1 MSTLRL
7 AGNSVLGELGTHLQ
21 IVLDTGS
28 AEYEIE
34 VQRADFWNVE
44 GHDGD
49 VDHTQSAHYREEG
62 SYAITTL
69 DIGTRDSNNVWELL
83 KQAAF
88 DFEAMHFPYYNGLFQ
103 SQNSNTFAYS
113 MLLAVGIDAE
123 QYYGAVQ
130 TGGAITG
137 DWDIR
142 DQVTF
147 TISGTAGA
155 DWFYSGAMNDLLAGS
170 TGDDILSAGGGA
182 DKIVGG
188 ADRDELDG
196 GEGADVI
203 LIGELGGSGAFGVY
217 ASAEKVD
224 AGTGTDYVAISAG
237 SGDRVE
243 LQGGDAGDRLIVYK
257 EMLGGPL
264 STDGKHAAFALTGG
278 VFGVVSYG
286 NSWDDNAGLHD
297 PDANVLTDNETGE
310 SYRQYFYVDAPF
322 SRESGVDIVSEAG
335 LTFEYRHYVAAHRL
349 EILIT
354 RPGATEEDP
363 ATLLSTTVIND
374 YQPGDYGINLK
385 LFFLADLIFDDIS
398 ATEDYHLLSD
408 GIAAFQKAI
417 EKLKADS
424 SVYGIEVDPN
434 ADADNALSTLKV
446 TLNGDDTANSLT
458 GNDVQEKFL
467 GLDGNDR
474 IVGNGGDD
482 DISGGTGND
491 NIAGGSGADLI
502 KGGAGTDT
510 ADYGTS
516 LTSVIVNLL
525 SGLGTGGDAEGDL
538 LSGIEYLIGSTQ
550 SDQLFGDDAI
560 NRLTGGLG
568 NDVLSGAGGNDI
580 LIGGEGADTFMG
592 GAGDRDVADYRDAL
606 QAIGINLALGGFL
619 GEASG
624 DTFSGIEYVYG
635 SEFADQII
643 GDALINRLVGGLG
656 GDMLN
661 AGGGNDYL
669 LGGLGEDTLT
679 GGLGQDVFLFEEGAF
694 GIDMISDFAAG
705 IGRTDRISLAQ
716 QGVANFNELTS
727 HFIQTATGVDIQLV
741 NGLIKLAGLNAS
753 QLVADDFIFS

>member
-147 TISGTAGA
+147 TIKGTSGA
-155 DWFYSGAMNDLLAGS
+155 DWFYSGAMADVLGGG

-188 ADRDELDG
+188 ADRDELNG
-196 GEGADVI
+196 GAGADIV
-203 LIGELGGSGAFGVY
+203 LIGDLGGSGIFGAY

-224 AGTGTDYVAISAG
+224 GGAGTDYIAISAG

-243 LQGGDAGDRLIVYK
+243 VQGGDSGDRLIVYK

-264 STDGKHAAFALTGG
+264 SADGKHAAFALTGG
-278 VFGVVSYG
+278 VFGLVSYS
-286 NSWDDNAGLHD
+286 NSWDDNPGLHD
-297 PDANVLTDNETGE
+297 PDANVFTNNETGE
-310 SYRQYFYVDAPF
+310 KYRQYFYVDAPYT
-322 SRESGVDIVSEAG
+322 REQGIDIVSEAG
-335 LTFEYRHYVAAHRL
+335 LTIEYRHYASAHRL
-349 EILIT
+349 EILISHLS
-354 RPGATEEDP
+354 ATEDDP
-363 ATLLSTTVIND
+363 TTLLSTTVIND

-385 LFFLADLIFDDIS
+385 LIFLADFIFDDVS
-398 ATEDYHLLSD
+398 ATEDYHELAG
-408 GIAAFQKAI
+408 GIADFQKAI
-417 EKLKADS
+417 EKLKSDS
-424 SVYGIEVDPN
+424 NVYGIEVDPN
-434 ADADNALSTLKV
+434 ADPDDMLSTLKV

-467 GLDGNDR
+467 GHDGNDR
-474 IVGNGGDD
+474 MIGNGGDD
-482 DISGGTGND
+482 EMSGGFGND
-491 NIAGGSGADLI
+491 SIDGGSGADTI
-502 KGGAGTDT
+502 NGGAGTDT
-510 ADYGTS
+510 ADYGS
-516 LTSVIVNLL
+516 SVSNVIVNLL
-525 SGLGTGGDAEGDL
+525 TGFGAGGDAEGDV
-538 LSGIEYLIGSTQ
+538 LSGIEYLIGSMQ
-550 SDQLFGDDAI
+550 GDQLFGNDEI
-560 NRLTGGLG
+560 NRLTGGGG
-568 NDVLSGAGGNDI
+568 NDALNGAGGNDI
-580 LIGGEGADTFMG
+580 LIGGDGADSFFG
-592 GAGDRDVADYRDAL
+592 GAGDRDAADYRDAL
-606 QAIGINLALGGFL
+606 TAVGVNLLLGGFL
-619 GEASG
+619 GEAMG
-624 DTFSGIEYVYG
+624 DTFSGMEYVYG
-635 SEFADQII
+635 SAFSDQII
-643 GDALINRLVGGLG
+643 GNASINRLNGGEGSDVMNG
-656 GDMLN
+656 G
-661 AGGGNDYL
+661 AGNDYL
-669 LGGLGEDTLT
+669 IGGTGHDMLT
-679 GGLGQDVFLFEEGAF
+679 GGLGQDVFLFEDGAF
-694 GIDMISDFAAG
+694 GSDTIFDFAASV
-705 IGRTDRISLAQ
+705 GRTDRIWLTQ
-716 QGVANFNELTS
+716 QGVSDFASLAS
-727 HFIQTATGVDIQLV
+727 HFTQTAGGVNLQLA
-741 NGLIKLAGLNAS
+741 NGSMLLAGLTIA
-753 QLVADDFIFS
+753 QLVADDFLFS